1 MLLHPLIPI
10 NKETFFTST
19 EIYHH
24 SVVEAYTYCRER
36 NFVHLW
42 GYLWINWYNRVDWNL
57 FARASFPSAIPLART
72 TMLVESHWRVL
83 KYNYKYNCNR
93 PRLDRL
99 TQILT
104 KELIPDQISTWER
117 FNNNREFPSWW
128 GAFKSEWKK
137 ALDADIESDDRYLT
151 NVDTWICSC
160 PAFIKNTYMVCKHLA
175 KTYTDRDPTFPQ
187 YATTNRRHDHPFIRF
202 GEACTRIDPANR
214 PWSETSQSL
223 FDETEGP
230 MVLDEDNSLEISIHV
245 RNELIESR
253 IAGLVEDKK
262 TFESLIAITSDN
274 VQNDKFY
281 NEYKKLTHILVTETK
296 ACQGTLMARSQQR
309 TWNPPRNS
317 RLAFQLN

>member
-1 MLLHPLIPI
+1 MVKKHMLLHPLIPI

-137 ALDADIESDDRYLT
+137 ALDGDIESDDRYLT

-160 PAFIKNTYMVCKHLA
+160 PAFIKNTYMVCKHLV
-175 KTYTDRDPTFPQ
+175 KTYTDGIQHFL
-187 YATTNRRHDHPFIRF
+187 NI
-202 GEACTRIDPANR
+202 
-214 PWSETSQSL
+214 
-223 FDETEGP
+223 
-230 MVLDEDNSLEISIHV
+230 
-245 RNELIESR
+245 
-253 IAGLVEDKK
+253 
-262 TFESLIAITSDN
+262 
-274 VQNDKFY
+274 
-281 NEYKKLTHILVTETK
+281 
-296 ACQGTLMARSQQR
+296 QQR
-309 TWNPPRNS
+309 TEDMTIHLSGLVRPVQKLVLPTGPGLRQVKVCSMKRRVQWCWMKTI
-317 RLAFQLN
+317 A